1 MSMPD
6 NEILEKI
13 RLLLSQQRLAVLS
26 TQSDGQPYSSLMAFA
41 FTPDLRKL
49 LVATARAT
57 RKHQNIVEESR
68 VSLLVDN
75 RSNSDADF
83 QHAAALTV
91 LGTAEEVQASEHKE
105 YSRLYLARHP
115 YLEEFLSSA
124 ATSFFQVTVDRYLLV
139 SEFEKVMEYQFAGRS
154 GRLS

>member
-1 MSMPD
+1 MSMAD

-91 LGTAEEVQASEHKE
+91 LGTAEEVQAGEYRE

-124 ATSFFQVTVDRYLLV
+124 TTSFFQVTVDRYLLV

>member
-1 MSMPD
+1 MSMAD

-57 RKHQNIVEESR
+57 RKHQNIVGESR

-91 LGTAEEVQASEHKE
+91 LGTAEEVQAGEHRE
-105 YSRLYLARHP
+105 YSRLYLTRHP
-115 YLEEFLSSA
+115 YLEEFLSSPT
-124 ATSFFQVTVDRYLLV
+124 TSFFQITVDRYLLV

-154 GRLS
+154 ARLS